1 MKSLAGAILL
11 LMLPV
16 LSCTGQ
22 MMPVPPSQPAS
33 GQASSVVVRI
43 SKPQNLIVQQ
53 KGTSFVVNPG
63 SERQWAQGFVRASGA
78 VCAALTLAG
87 FHYGA
92 FDVSDAGLTMAIT
105 CIADGSKY
113 QVRVIFVPDSG

>member
-1 MKSLAGAILL
+1 MGSLAGAIFL

-22 MMPVPPSQPAS
+22 RVPVPPSQPAS
-33 GQASSVVVRI
+33 AQASSVVVRI

-63 SERQWAQGFVRASGA
+63 SERLWAQGVVQASGA
-78 VCAALTLAG
+78 VCATLTPPGVPLRR
-87 FHYGA
+87 
-92 FDVSDAGLTMAIT
+92 LR
-105 CIADGSKY
+105 
-113 QVRVIFVPDSG
+113 RV